1 MLEPF
6 AVHLL
11 EEIDLALAARASSA
25 LEHGAVLLFP
35 ELAFPLEPAERQI
48 VARGQTTG
56 SAKNISL
63 DPRTGTLKGIAPSE
77 NDAGLAAM
85 MTRFGSFAESLIRAI
100 APHYGPGLARMR
112 TSFRPTEI
120 AGREYSWR
128 KDDRRRHVDAFPSS
142 PTQGARILRVFA
154 NIDQDGAPR
163 LWRIGPDFESYA
175 RHFLPK
181 ISARQYPGIPGLM
194 ALLGITKSRRS
205 QYDQIMLELHDA
217 AKRDLAWQETTPAEE
232 ISFAPGNIWVTYT
245 DQTPHSVISG
255 HNALE
260 QTFIVNPQV
269 LKIPEQSPAAILSRL
284 RGADCLQ
291 LKSKISRRI

>member
-1 MLEPF
+1 MLESF
-6 AVHLL
+6 AVLSL
-11 EEIDLALAARASSA
+11 EAFDAALAARAASA

-35 ELAFPLEPAERQI
+35 ELAFPLEAAERQMI
-48 VARGQTTG
+48 ARGQTTG
-56 SAKNISL
+56 TAKNISL
-63 DPRTGTLKGIAPSE
+63 DPRTGTLKGIEPSE
-77 NDAGLAAM
+77 NNAGLAAM
-85 MTRFGSFAESLIRAI
+85 MTRFGSFAERLISKI

-154 NIDQDGAPR
+154 NVDQSGVPR
-163 LWRIGPDFESYA
+163 VWRIGPDFESYA
-175 RHFLPK
+175 RNFLPK

-194 ALLGITKSRRS
+194 SLLGITKSRRS
-205 QYDQIMLELHDA
+205 LYDQIMLELHDA
-217 AKRDLAWQETTPAEE
+217 AKRDLVWQETSPAEE
-232 ISFAPGNIWVTYT
+232 IRFAPGNVWVTFT

-260 QTFIVNPQV
+260 QTFIVDPRRLQM
-269 LKIPEQSPAAILSRL
+269 PEQSPAAILSRL
-284 RGADCLQ
+284 RRADCL
-291 LKSKISRRI
+291 L